1 MLTEVRC
8 KVRLRKFLFFPL
20 ASLISMKAE
29 FEKSEDYDLGILPQL
44 PSVIATLLTANRGV
58 KRRSDFAPTEIS
70 PVDAEGALLVHPQVV
85 VQQPILGGNLVTWT
99 LRKHQSPSS
108 SGEVRIPTK
117 EKIAFLVLFQN
128 LNFNTSQL
136 IRIFA

>member
-1 MLTEVRC
+1 M
-8 KVRLRKFLFFPL
+8 
-20 ASLISMKAE
+20 
-29 FEKSEDYDLGILPQL
+29 GILPQL
-44 PSVIATLLTANRGV
+44 PSVIATPLTANGGA
-58 KRRSDFAPTEIS
+58 KSRSDFAPAEIS
-70 PVDAEGALLVHPQVV
+70 PVDAEQRSARRSPSSGGL
-85 VQQPILGGNLVTWT
+85 QQPILGGNLVTWT